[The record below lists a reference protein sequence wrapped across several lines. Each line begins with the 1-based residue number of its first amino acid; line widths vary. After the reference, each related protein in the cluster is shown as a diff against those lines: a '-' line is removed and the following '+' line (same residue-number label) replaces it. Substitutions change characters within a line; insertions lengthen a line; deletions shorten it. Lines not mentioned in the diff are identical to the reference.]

1 MGGKYP
7 RTSADNACGSARAH
21 GVFKT
26 HAHRAGIGRL
36 CLQSIMASPGN
47 QLVHQVVE
55 RHGLQAIFRLM
66 SKPRVHK
73 PAAKSAH
80 QGGQEPHSVRSNSS
94 ATTPSPDKATDDP
107 GVQLDLVFP
116 LHGAPKTTTK
126 LQSPVGEMLNTA
138 STPTVFALTD
148 MQKRRLCGKGVLKDS
163 RSTIAKLLRE
173 MQPIVVRRE
182 PSMQCR
188 RKPSGALNEAH
199 LERDPPSP
207 ALSSATTT
215 SHSSLSSEPVL
226 RGANELSPPPLL
238 TSFAS
243 QPAHSQHNRA
253 RTESIP
259 VLAAVQ
265 ALLALSTTPTG
276 KILQPKP

>member
-1 MGGKYP
+1 
-7 RTSADNACGSARAH
+7 
-21 GVFKT
+21 V
-26 HAHRAGIGRL
+26 
-36 CLQSIMASPGN
+36 QSIMSSPGN

-80 QGGQEPHSVRSNSS
+80 QGVQEPHSARSGSS
-94 ATTPSPDKATDDP
+94 ATTPSPDKATDDK
-107 GVQLDLVFP
+107 GVQLAIVFP
-116 LHGAPKTTTK
+116 LHEAPKKTTK
-126 LQSPVGEMLNTA
+126 LQPPLGEKLSTA
-138 STPTVFALTD
+138 STTTVYALTD
-148 MQKRRLCGKGVLKDS
+148 MQKRRLCGKGAQRDS

-173 MQPIVVRRE
+173 MQPIIVRRE
-182 PSMQCR
+182 ASMRCP
-188 RKPSGALNEAH
+188 KKASGALNSAH

-215 SHSSLSSEPVL
+215 SQSSLSSEPVL
-226 RGANELSPPPLL
+226 CGGNQLSPPPLP
-238 TSFAS
+238 TSSAS
-243 QPAHSQHNRA
+243 HPEHSHHNRA
-253 RTESIP
+253 QTESIP

-276 KILQPKP
+276 KIL

>member
-1 MGGKYP
+1 
-7 RTSADNACGSARAH
+7 
-21 GVFKT
+21 
-26 HAHRAGIGRL
+26 
-36 CLQSIMASPGN
+36 LQNIMASPSN
-47 QLVHQVVE
+47 HLVHQVVE

-73 PAAKSAH
+73 PEAKSAH
-80 QGGQEPHSVRSNSS
+80 QEGQEPHSVRSNSS

-107 GVQLDLVFP
+107 GVQLALVFP
-116 LHGAPKTTTK
+116 LHGVPKTTTK
-126 LQSPVGEMLNTA
+126 LQSPLGEKLNTA

-148 MQKRRLCGKGVLKDS
+148 MQKRRLCGKGAPKDS
-163 RSTIAKLLRE
+163 RTTIAKLLRE

-199 LERDPPSP
+199 QERDPPSP

-226 RGANELSPPPLL
+226 RGGNELSPPPLL

-243 QPAHSQHNRA
+243 QPAQSQRNRA
-253 RTESIP
+253 QTESIP

-276 KILQPKP
+276 KIL